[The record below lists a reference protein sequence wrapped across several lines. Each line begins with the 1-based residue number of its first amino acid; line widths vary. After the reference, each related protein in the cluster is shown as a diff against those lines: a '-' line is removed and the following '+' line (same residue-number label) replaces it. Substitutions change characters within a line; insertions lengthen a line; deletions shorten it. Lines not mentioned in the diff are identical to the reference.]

1 MQATSNFT
9 RGKEPLDDIP
19 VAIENLSL
27 RRNVD
32 STHRVVDSWGN
43 VDGKEARLG
52 DAPVHPSRPVE
63 LGVIMVFHGLV
74 PGRNRLLQGCR
85 IHVQLLSQ
93 ILNRITMNNQTYF
106 VVELNG
112 LGPVTDALVEN
123 QVSTVLWQGCDGV
136 GNDLPGIQLI
146 HEPLP
151 VCVNQDSPFTTNSFP
166 NQVDMGVVLLNGWVN
181 LNQVHLHQLSTNTFG
196 QFQAVTGSPR
206 LVGRLVVL
214 EVGAEAFDVFLRSTE
229 APGCQN
235 HCLGTDLLR
244 KVARLDFNAVNPAFR
259 VL

>member
-1 MQATSNFT
+1 MLITGTSHGPGQISSLLEAAGVEGNLLPSLPAKDNRFGDGIPADPVVTVQATSNFT

-166 NQVDMGVVLLNGWVN
+166 NQVDMGVVLLNGWVRP
-181 LNQVHLHQLSTNTFG
+181 
-196 QFQAVTGSPR
+196 SP
-206 LVGRLVVL
+206 VAPGWLVVL
-214 EVGAEAFDVFLRSTE
+214 
-229 APGCQN
+229 
-235 HCLGTDLLR
+235 
-244 KVARLDFNAVNPAFR
+244 
-259 VL
+259 